1 MATLKARSPYAARCG
16 NRTQGSILDHLAQN
30 STQKLSVEVDKK
42 IQWVRVTAVEPGDPN
57 LIPTTPMVEGR
68 EMTPAR
74 CPLTYIGMP
83 RWVSPPII

>member
-1 MATLKARSPYAARCG
+1 M
-16 NRTQGSILDHLAQN
+16 
-30 STQKLSVEVDKK
+30 